1 MNIVSEVADLTVG
14 KYVDVNDI
22 KEIEENVEKDII
34 GKKIIDPIEKQK
46 KLFNKIR
53 VVLVKSF

>member
-34 GKKIIDPIEKQK
+34 GKK
-46 KLFNKIR
+46 KLIQLKNKRNYLI
-53 VVLVKSF
+53 K